1 MHPLLSCLLQTG
13 ALADCVLQV
22 RSPPKDRIVGR
33 LSCDRGEIRPRHQIR
48 KNRSVRNPAM
58 VLVQILS
65 DDKVWAHLLA
75 ANLRARG
82 VRSRVGDISWFKS
95 AEMRSKVS
103 GPLILDLGARGT
115 DELDEYKRLIESD
128 EGDWN
133 GVIAVVSS
141 GWLRHVRRHLPSVP
155 VVKRHPDMR
164 QLLPE
169 ILEKITDRQAAQI

>member
-1 MHPLLSCLLQTG
+1 MVCT
-13 ALADCVLQV
+13 CVS
-22 RSPPKDRIVGR
+22 RYKDRSVER
-33 LSCDRGEIRPRHQIR
+33 LSWDGVEIRPIIGSQI
-48 KNRSVRNPAM
+48 NRSAKNPAM

-82 VRSRVGDISWFKS
+82 VRSRVGGISWFKS

-141 GWLRHVRRHLPSVP
+141 GWLRHVRRHLPSVS

-169 ILEKITDRQAAQI
+169 ILEKITDRQAARI

>member
-1 MHPLLSCLLQTG
+1 
-13 ALADCVLQV
+13 
-22 RSPPKDRIVGR
+22 
-33 LSCDRGEIRPRHQIR
+33 
-48 KNRSVRNPAM
+48 M

-115 DELDEYKRLIESD
+115 GELDEYKRLIESD

-141 GWLRHVRRHLPSVP
+141 GWLRHVRRHLPSVT

-169 ILEKITDRQAAQI
+169 ILEKITERQAAQI

>member
-1 MHPLLSCLLQTG
+1 
-13 ALADCVLQV
+13 
-22 RSPPKDRIVGR
+22 
-33 LSCDRGEIRPRHQIR
+33 
-48 KNRSVRNPAM
+48 M

-169 ILEKITDRQAAQI
+169 ILEKITDRQAARI